1 MINLDSITDSD
12 ADILIQNVE
21 SKYKPIFDRGNYS
34 SEEKRAI
41 YRYLFSQ
48 RPKKLPPS
56 LKSRL
61 VNLYDPLAD
70 RSKRFPDV
78 FRFCLNVYVGCEHGC
93 KYCYV
98 NGYSKESVGNAY
110 HEKSEFEKKL
120 TKDINEIK
128 RFKVPIAPLHL
139 SNSTDICQEELETN
153 FRHTLFALNTI
164 ANNRDIFS
172 SVVLLT
178 KNPKILCEREY
189 LSILKNPSMK
199 PVVVQITC
207 AYWND
212 DTRKFYEPDAPSIQ
226 SRLDALQ
233 ILSENNVEIQMRI
246 DPLLPSSRIID
257 KIRGHKPLKHYSLP
271 EAQSSDDLV
280 SLIRFAKE
288 AAVKSIIGKPLKIPV
303 SNKAK
308 QAKELWGELYADS
321 FPNAKRKVK
330 GGSWRLPE
338 EYQKE
343 MISTVTEICEK
354 EGMVFKYCKHD
365 LLTRK

>member
-1 MINLDSITDSD
+1 MINLNSINDSD
-12 ADILIQNVE
+12 ANILIQNVE

-41 YRYLFSQ
+41 YRYFFSQ

-70 RSKRFPDV
+70 RSKSFPDGL
-78 FRFCLNVYVGCEHGC
+78 RFCLNVYVGCEHAC

-98 NGYSKESVGNAY
+98 NGYSKESVGNSY
-110 HEKSEFEKKL
+110 HEKSGFKEKL
-120 TKDINEIK
+120 IKDINEIRK
-128 RFKVPIAPLHL
+128 LQVPTAPIHL
-139 SNSTDICQEELETN
+139 SNSTDICQENLETN
-153 FRHTLFALNTI
+153 FRHTLFALKTI
-164 ANNRDIFS
+164 ANNRDTFS
-172 SVVLLT
+172 SIALLT
-178 KNPKILCEREY
+178 KNPKILCEKEY
-189 LSILKNPSMK
+189 LSIIKSPSMK
-199 PVVVQITC
+199 PLVVQITC

-212 DTRKFYEPDAPSIQ
+212 DARKFYEPDAPSIQ

-233 ILSENNVEIQMRI
+233 ILSENNVEIQIRI
-246 DPLLPSSRIID
+246 DPLLPSSRIKG
-257 KIRGHKPLKHYSLP
+257 KIRGHKQLSHYSLP
-271 EAQSSDDLV
+271 EAQSTDDLV
-280 SLIRFAKE
+280 NLIRFAKK
-288 AAVKSIIGKPLKIPV
+288 AGVKSIIGKPLKIPI

-308 QAKELWGELYADS
+308 QAKELFGNLYTDS
-321 FPNAKRKVK
+321 FPDGKRKVQ

-343 MISTVTEICEK
+343 MISNVAEICER
-354 EGMVFKYCKHD
+354 EGIVFKHCKHD

>member
-1 MINLDSITDSD
+1 MTNLDAINDSD
-12 ADILIQNVE
+12 ADVLIQNVDK
-21 SKYKPIFDRGNYS
+21 KYMRIFENRDYTAD
-34 SEEKRAI
+34 EKRAI
-41 YRYLFSQ
+41 YRYLFSR
-48 RPKKLPPS
+48 RPLKFPPS

-70 RSKRFPDV
+70 RSQRFPDGL
-78 FRFCLNVYVGCEHGC
+78 RFCLNVYVGCQHAC

-98 NGYSKESVGNAY
+98 NGYSKESVGNSY
-110 HEKSEFEKKL
+110 HEKSGFEEKL
-120 TKDINEIK
+120 IKDINEIK
-128 RFKVPIAPLHL
+128 RLKVPIVPLHL

-164 ANNRDIFS
+164 ANNRDVFS

-178 KNPKILCEREY
+178 KNPKLLCEKEY
-189 LSILKNPSMK
+189 LSILKNPAMK
-199 PVVVQITC
+199 PLAVQVTC

-233 ILSENNVEIQMRI
+233 KLSDNNVDTEMRI
-246 DPLLPSSRIID
+246 DPLLPSSRINE
-257 KIRGHKPLKHYSLP
+257 KIRGHKSLEYYSLP

-280 SLIRFAKE
+280 NLIQFAKK
-288 AAVKSIIGKPLKIPV
+288 AGVKSIIGKPLKIPV

-308 QAKELWGELYADS
+308 QAKELFGNLYTDS
-321 FPNAKRKVK
+321 FPSGKRKVK

-338 EYQKE
+338 EYQRE
-343 MISTVTEICEK
+343 LISTVSTICK
-354 EGMVFKYCKHD
+354 EEGIVFKYCKHD

>member
-1 MINLDSITDSD
+1 MINLNSINDSD
-12 ADILIQNVE
+12 ADVLIQNVE

-34 SEEKRAI
+34 SEEKRTI

-70 RSKRFPDV
+70 RSKRFPDGL
-78 FRFCLNVYVGCEHGC
+78 RFCLNVYVGCENDC

-110 HEKSEFEKKL
+110 HEKSEFKKKL

-128 RFKVPIAPLHL
+128 KFKVPIAPIHL

-178 KNPKILCEREY
+178 KNPKLLCEKEY

-199 PVVVQITC
+199 PLVVQVTC

-212 DTRKFYEPDAPSIQ
+212 NVRKFYEPDAPSIQ
-226 SRLDALQ
+226 SRLEALQ
-233 ILSENNVEIQMRI
+233 ILSDNNVDTEMRI
-246 DPLLPSSRIID
+246 DPLLPSSRINENV
-257 KIRGHKPLKHYSLP
+257 RVHKSLEYYSLP
-271 EAQSSDDLV
+271 EAQSADDLV
-280 SLIRFAKE
+280 NLIRFAKN
-288 AAVKSIIGKPLKIPV
+288 AGVKSIIGKPLKIPV

-308 QAKELWGELYADS
+308 QAKELFGSLYTDS
-321 FPNAKRKVK
+321 FPDGKRKVK
-330 GGSWRLPE
+330 GGSWRFSE
-338 EYQKE
+338 EYQNKLT
-343 MISTVTEICEK
+343 SSVAEICEK
-354 EGMVFKYCKHD
+354 QGIVFKFCKHD

>member
-1 MINLDSITDSD
+1 MINLNSINDSD
-12 ADILIQNVE
+12 ANILIQNVE
-21 SKYKPIFDRGNYS
+21 SKYKPIFDRGKYS

-41 YRYLFSQ
+41 YRYFFSQ

-70 RSKRFPDV
+70 RSKRFPDGL
-78 FRFCLNVYVGCEHGC
+78 RFCLNVYVGCEHAC

-98 NGYSKESVGNAY
+98 NGYSKESVGNSY
-110 HEKSEFEKKL
+110 HEKLGFKEKL
-120 TKDINEIK
+120 TKDINEI
-128 RFKVPIAPLHL
+128 RRLQVPMAPLHL
-139 SNSTDICQEELETN
+139 SNSTDICQENLETN
-153 FRHTLFALNTI
+153 FRYTLFALKTL
-164 ANNRDIFS
+164 AENRRIFS
-172 SVVLLT
+172 SIALLT
-178 KNPKILCEREY
+178 KNPKILCEKEY
-189 LSILKNPSMK
+189 LSILKSPSMK
-199 PVVVQITC
+199 PLVVQITC

-212 DTRKFYEPDAPSIQ
+212 QARAFYEPDAPSIQ

-246 DPLLPSSRIID
+246 DHLLPSSRIKD
-257 KIRGHKPLKHYSLP
+257 KIRGHKHLKHYSLP

-280 SLIRFAKE
+280 NLIRFAKK
-288 AAVKSIIGKPLKIPV
+288 AGVKSIIGKPLKIPV

-308 QAKELWGELYADS
+308 QAKELFGNLYTDS
-321 FPNAKRKVK
+321 FPSGKRKVK

-338 EYQKE
+338 EYQRE
-343 MISTVTEICEK
+343 LISTVSTICK
-354 EGMVFKYCKHD
+354 EEGIVFKYCKHD